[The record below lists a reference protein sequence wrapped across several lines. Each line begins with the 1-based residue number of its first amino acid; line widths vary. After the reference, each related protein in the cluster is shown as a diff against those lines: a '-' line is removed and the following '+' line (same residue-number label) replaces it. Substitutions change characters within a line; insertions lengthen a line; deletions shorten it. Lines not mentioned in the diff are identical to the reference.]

1 MKKLA
6 LLFAFA
12 TSAFISSAQTLFSYG
27 KHVVSANEFLKA
39 YNKNK
44 NPEMDNSQAAMRN
57 YLDLYIKFK
66 LKVQAAKD
74 LHLDT
79 FPSLKADLQNFKSQI
94 QGNYLIDEAEVQK
107 LLYQAFTRSQKDIHI
122 VYYFVPEEA
131 DSAASY
137 HKINEVYQQLKN
149 NKQND
154 SNISEAVNSN
164 EPKVQKADLG
174 YITVFTL
181 PYEFE
186 NIIYGL
192 NEGQESLPYKTKKGW
207 YIFKNIGGRHAVG
220 KVTLAQIL
228 FAVPEGFI
236 APRQQTK
243 KLADSVYNILT
254 NGGDFAA
261 LAKQFSDDRSTFIE
275 GGLMPEFGTAKYDS
289 VFEDHAFALT
299 KDGEISKPFET
310 KFGYHIIRR
319 IAASPVPASKDDAT
333 FMNNLKQEVFNDS
346 RINIAKQKFIK
357 EILPKTGYKKMAV
370 NENGLWRVSDSS
382 LIANKNVTIGKVNEN
397 TVLFTYNNHADVKV
411 RDWIL
416 YLRNNLKNP
425 PEKMHD
431 EYPDLFSKFI
441 EASTVNNYASRL
453 EDFNPAFKNQIKE
466 FKDGNMLFEVMQRKV
481 WNKASEDSAGLH
493 RYYDQHKE
501 KYFWNASAEA
511 IIFSCSNKTAATN
524 SIKQLRTGKTW
535 KEIVSENST
544 EVQADSGRY
553 ELGQIPVV
561 DRTHFTAGL
570 ITLPA
575 INKTDGTATF
585 AKIIKLYPGHQQRDF
600 EDARGLVIS
609 DYQNYLE
616 QEWISQLEKKY
627 PVKVNEKVFNDLLK
641 TK

>member
-6 LLFAFA
+6 LLLAF
-12 TSAFISSAQTLFSYG
+12 TISVFISSAQTLFSYG
-27 KHVVSANEFLKA
+27 KHAVSTTEFLNA

-44 NPEMDNSQAAMRN
+44 TSEADSTQAMRD

-74 LHLDT
+74 LRLDT
-79 FPSLKADLQNFKSQI
+79 LPSLKADLQNFRSQV
-94 QGNYLIDEAEVQK
+94 QGNYLIDESEVNK
-107 LLYQAFTRSQKDIHI
+107 LLDQAFTRSQKDIHVI
-122 VYYFVPEEA
+122 YYFVPEGS

-149 NKQND
+149 NKQSD
-154 SNISEAVNSN
+154 SKILEAANSG
-164 EPKVQKADLG
+164 EPKVLKADLG

-192 NEGQESLPYKTKKGW
+192 TPEQSSAPYKTKRGW
-207 YIFKNIGGRHAVG
+207 YIFKNTGERHAVG
-220 KVTLAQIL
+220 KITLAQIL
-228 FAVPEGFI
+228 FAVPEGFVV
-236 APRQQTK
+236 PRAQTK
-243 KLADSVYNILT
+243 KLADSVYNVLI

-261 LAKQFSDDRSTFIE
+261 LAKQFSDDRTTLMD

-289 VFEDHAFALT
+289 VFENHAFSLT
-299 KDGEISKPFET
+299 NNGEISKPFET
-310 KFGYHIIRR
+310 KFGYHIIKR
-319 IAASPVPASKDDAT
+319 ISAAPVPPTKDDAT

-346 RINIAKQKFIK
+346 RINIARQKFIK
-357 EILPKTGYKKMAV
+357 EILPKIGYQKMPL
-370 NENGLWRVSDSS
+370 NESNLWRISDSS
-382 LIANKNVTIGKVNEN
+382 LIANRNIMVKKMDEYT
-397 TVLFTYNNHADVKV
+397 TLFTYNNGADVKV

-416 YLRNNLKNP
+416 YLRNNLKDSP
-425 PEKMHD
+425 QKMHD
-431 EYPDLFSKFI
+431 EYPELFSKFI
-441 EASTVNNYASRL
+441 DASAVANYASRL
-453 EDFNPAFKNQIKE
+453 EDFSPAFKNQIKE
-466 FKDGNMLFEVMQRKV
+466 FKDGNMLFEVMQRNV

-501 KYFWNASAEA
+501 KYLWNSSAEA
-511 IIFSCSNKTAATN
+511 IIFSCSNKAAATN

-535 KEIVSENST
+535 KEVVSENST

-570 ITLPA
+570 ITLPV

-600 EDARGLVIS
+600 EDARGLVIN

-616 QEWISQLEKKY
+616 QNWVSQLEKKY
-627 PVKVNEKVFNDLLK
+627 PVKVNEKVFNNLLK

>member
-6 LLFAFA
+6 LLFAL
-12 TSAFISSAQTLFSYG
+12 TISVFISSAQTLFSYG
-27 KHVVSANEFLKA
+27 KYAVSTTEFLNA

-44 NPEMDNSQAAMRN
+44 TPEADSAQAMRD

-79 FPSLKADLQNFKSQI
+79 LPSLKADLQNFRSQV
-94 QGNYLIDEAEVQK
+94 QGNFLIDEAEVKK
-107 LLYQAFTRSQKDIHI
+107 LLDQAFTRSQKDIHI
-122 VYYFVPEEA
+122 VYYFVPEVS

-137 HKINEVYQQLKN
+137 QKINEVYQQLKN
-149 NKQND
+149 NKQTD
-154 SNISEAVNSN
+154 SEILDAVNSS
-164 EPKVQKADLG
+164 EPKVEKDDLG

-192 NEGQESLPYKTKKGW
+192 KPQQSSAPYKTKRGW
-207 YIFKNIGGRHAVG
+207 YIFKNTGERHAVG
-220 KVTLAQIL
+220 KITLAQIL

-243 KLADSVYNILT
+243 KLADSVYNVLV

-261 LAKQFSDDRSTFIE
+261 LAKQFSDDRTTLMN

-299 KDGEISKPFET
+299 KDGEISRPFET
-310 KFGYHIIRR
+310 KFGYHIIKR
-319 IAASPVPASKDDAT
+319 ISASPVSPTKDDAT
-333 FMNNLKQEVFNDS
+333 FMSNLKQEVFNDS

-357 EILPKTGYKKMAV
+357 EILPKIGYQKLPL
-370 NENGLWRVSDSS
+370 NENNLWRISDSS
-382 LIANKNVTIGKVNEN
+382 LIANRNIMVKKMDEYT
-397 TVLFTYNNHADVKV
+397 TLFIYNNGADIKV

-416 YLRNNLKNP
+416 YLRNNLKDS
-425 PEKMHD
+425 PEKMH
-431 EYPDLFSKFI
+431 EQYPALFSKFI
-441 EASTVNNYASRL
+441 DASAVNNYASRL
-453 EDFNPAFKNQIKE
+453 EDFNPAFKSQIKE

-493 RYYDQHKE
+493 RYYNHHKE
-501 KYFWNASAEA
+501 KYLWNSSAEA
-511 IIFSCSNKTAATN
+511 IIFSCSNKAAATN

-553 ELGQIPVV
+553 ELGQIPVI

-570 ITLPA
+570 ITLPV

-585 AKIIKLYPGHQQRDF
+585 AKIIKLYPSYQQRDF
-600 EDARGLVIS
+600 EDARGLVIN

-627 PVKVNEKVFNDLLK
+627 PVKVNEKVFNNLLK

>member
-6 LLFAFA
+6 LLVAF
-12 TSAFISSAQTLFSYG
+12 TISVFISSAQTLFSYG
-27 KHVVSANEFLKA
+27 KHAVSTTEFLNA

-44 NPEMDNSQAAMRN
+44 TPEADSVQAMRD
-57 YLDLYIKFK
+57 YLNLYIKFK

-79 FPSLKADLQNFKSQI
+79 FPSLKADLQNFRGQV
-94 QGNYLIDEAEVQK
+94 QGNYLIDETEVNK
-107 LLYQAFTRSQKDIHI
+107 LLDEAFTRSQKDIHV
-122 VYYFVPEEA
+122 VYYFVPEVS

-149 NKQND
+149 NKQTD
-154 SNISEAVNSN
+154 SEIIEAVNSN
-164 EPKVQKADLG
+164 EPKVEKADLG

-192 NEGQESLPYKTKKGW
+192 KQGQESLPYKAKKGW
-207 YIFKNIGGRHAVG
+207 YIFKNIGERHAVG
-220 KVTLAQIL
+220 KITLAQIL

-243 KLADSVYNILT
+243 KLADSVYNVLI

-261 LAKQFSDDRSTFIE
+261 LAKQFSDDRSTFMD

-310 KFGYHIIRR
+310 KFGYHIIKR
-319 IAASPVPASKDDAT
+319 ISASPVSSTKDDAT
-333 FMNNLKQEVFNDS
+333 FMNNLKQQVFNDS
-346 RINIAKQKFIK
+346 RINIAKQKFYK
-357 EILPKTGYKKMAV
+357 EILPKIGFKEMPV
-370 NENGLWRVSDSS
+370 NKNDLWRVSDSS
-382 LIANKNVTIGKVNEN
+382 LLAHKNTTVGKVNEN
-397 TVLFTYNNHADVKV
+397 TILFTYNNHANVKV

-416 YLRNNLKNP
+416 YLNNNIKIATG
-425 PEKMHD
+425 KMHD
-431 EYPDLFSKFI
+431 QSPALFSKFI
-441 EASTVNNYASRL
+441 EASAVNNYAARL

-493 RYYDQHKE
+493 RYYNQHKE
-501 KYFWNASAEA
+501 KYLWNASAES
-511 IIFSCSNKTAATN
+511 IIFSCSNKAAATN

-570 ITLPA
+570 ITLPV

-600 EDARGLVIS
+600 EDARGLVIN

-641 TK
+641 AK

>member
-6 LLFAFA
+6 LLFAL
-12 TSAFISSAQTLFSYG
+12 TISVFISSAQTLFSYG
-27 KHVVSANEFLKA
+27 KYAVSTTEFLNA

-44 NPEMDNSQAAMRN
+44 THEVDSAQAMRD
-57 YLDLYIKFK
+57 YLNLYIKFK
-66 LKVQAAKD
+66 LKVRAAKD

-79 FPSLKADLQNFKSQI
+79 LPSLKADLQNFRSQV
-94 QGNYLIDEAEVQK
+94 QGNYLIDETEVKK
-107 LLYQAFTRSQKDIHI
+107 LLDQAFIRSQKDIHV
-122 VYYFVPEEA
+122 VYYFVPEVS

-149 NKQND
+149 NKQTD
-154 SNISEAVNSN
+154 SEILESVNTS
-164 EPKVQKADLG
+164 EPKVEKDDLG

-192 NEGQESLPYKTKKGW
+192 KPQQSSTPYKTKRGW
-207 YIFKNIGGRHAVG
+207 YIFKNTGERHAVG
-220 KVTLAQIL
+220 KITLAQIL

-243 KLADSVYNILT
+243 KLADSVYNVLV

-261 LAKQFSDDRSTFIE
+261 LAKQFSDDRSTFMN

-299 KDGEISKPFET
+299 KDGEISRPFET
-310 KFGYHIIRR
+310 KFGYHIIKR
-319 IAASPVPASKDDAT
+319 ISALPVSPTKDDAT
-333 FMNNLKQEVFNDS
+333 FMSNLKQEVFNDS
-346 RINIAKQKFIK
+346 RINIAKQKFYK
-357 EILPKTGYKKMAV
+357 EILPKIGYKEMPV
-370 NENGLWRVSDSS
+370 NENNLWRLSDSS
-382 LIANKNVTIGKVNEN
+382 LLANRNITVGKVNEN
-397 TVLFTYNNHADVKV
+397 TVLFTYNNHANVKV

-416 YLRNNLKNP
+416 YLNNNIKMT
-425 PEKMHD
+425 PEKMH
-431 EYPDLFSKFI
+431 EQYPALFSKFV
-441 EASTVNNYASRL
+441 EASAVNNYASRL
-453 EDFNPAFKNQIKE
+453 EDFNPAFKSQIKE

-493 RYYDQHKE
+493 RYYNQHKE
-501 KYFWNASAEA
+501 KYLWNSSAEA
-511 IIFSCSNKTAATN
+511 IIFSCSNKAAATN

-535 KEIVSENST
+535 KEVVSENST

-553 ELGQIPVV
+553 ELGQIPVI

-570 ITLPA
+570 ITLPV

-585 AKIIKLYPGHQQRDF
+585 TKIIKLYPNYQQRDF
-600 EDARGLVIS
+600 EDARGLVIN

>member
-6 LLFAFA
+6 LLVAF
-12 TSAFISSAQTLFSYG
+12 TISIFISSAQTLFSYG
-27 KHVVSANEFLKA
+27 KHAVSTTEFLNA

-44 NPEMDNSQAAMRN
+44 TPEADSVQAMRD

-79 FPSLKADLQNFKSQI
+79 FPSLKADLQNFRGQV
-94 QGNYLIDEAEVQK
+94 QGNYLIDETEVNK
-107 LLYQAFTRSQKDIHI
+107 LLDEAFTRSQKDIHV
-122 VYYFVPEEA
+122 VYYFVPEVS
-131 DSAASY
+131 DSAAFY

-149 NKQND
+149 NKQTD
-154 SNISEAVNSN
+154 SEIIEAVNSN
-164 EPKVQKADLG
+164 EPKVEKADLG

-192 NEGQESLPYKTKKGW
+192 KQGQESLPYKTKKGW
-207 YIFKNIGGRHAVG
+207 YIFKNTGERHAVG
-220 KVTLAQIL
+220 KITLAQIL
-228 FAVPEGFI
+228 FAVPERFI

-243 KLADSVYNILT
+243 KLADSVYNVLI

-261 LAKQFSDDRSTFIE
+261 LAKQFSDDRSTFMD

-310 KFGYHIIRR
+310 KFGYHIIKR
-319 IAASPVPASKDDAT
+319 ISASPVSSTKDDAT
-333 FMNNLKQEVFNDS
+333 FINNLKQQVFNDS
-346 RINIAKQKFIK
+346 RINIAKQKFYK
-357 EILPKTGYKKMAV
+357 EILPKIGFKEMPV
-370 NENGLWRVSDSS
+370 NKNDLWRVSDSS
-382 LIANKNVTIGKVNEN
+382 LLAHKNTTVGKVNEN
-397 TVLFTYNNHADVKV
+397 TILFTYNNHANIKV

-416 YLRNNLKNP
+416 YVNNNIKIAT
-425 PEKMHD
+425 EKMHD
-431 EYPDLFSKFI
+431 QYPALFSKFI
-441 EASTVNNYASRL
+441 EASAVNNYAARL

-493 RYYDQHKE
+493 RYYNQHKE
-501 KYFWNASAEA
+501 KYLWNASAEA
-511 IIFSCSNKTAATN
+511 IIFSCSNKAAATN

-570 ITLPA
+570 ITLPV

-600 EDARGLVIS
+600 EDARGLVIN